1 MQADRHLGACYKCR
15 EVYPCGAYTSLRSIG
30 ARGRGRQ
37 LCSLAFS
44 LRRVLRHLIRRQL
57 SAVRPLH
64 RRGFVRAWPFV
75 RVRQGGRQRID
86 EPARIVGFRPGYNPR
101 RVPPLLSGVSTTA
114 DHSGKPRLSVGA
126 GRPSQSLANF
136 VLGRR
141 AVAAVVGSHVH
152 QWLPSAPAWLLG
164 RDCQTAWGR
173 LADPCAG
180 CLSLPSIF
188 PPTRD

>member
-1 MQADRHLGACYKCR
+1 MWKIHFTALYRRSGQGAT
-15 EVYPCGAYTSLRSIG
+15 VAN
-30 ARGRGRQ
+30 
-37 LCSLAFS
+37 SLAFS
-44 LRRVLRHLIRRQL
+44 LRRVPRHLIRRQL

-75 RVRQGGRQRID
+75 RVRHEGRQRID
-86 EPARIVGFRPGYNPR
+86 EPARIVGFRPDYDPR

-114 DHSGKPRLSVGA
+114 DHSGEPRLSVGA
-126 GRPSQSLANF
+126 GRPPQSLANF

-152 QWLPSAPAWLLG
+152 QWLPRVPARLLG
-164 RDCQTAWGR
+164 RDCRTAWGR
-173 LADPCAG
+173 RVVPCAG
-180 CLSLPSIF
+180 RLLLPSIF